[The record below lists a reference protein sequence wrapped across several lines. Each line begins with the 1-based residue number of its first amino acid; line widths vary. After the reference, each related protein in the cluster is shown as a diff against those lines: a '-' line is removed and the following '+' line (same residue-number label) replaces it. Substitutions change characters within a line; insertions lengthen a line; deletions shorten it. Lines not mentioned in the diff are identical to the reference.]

1 MGLGDPARGGGGM
14 NERDIV
20 ADLKRV
26 RKEQKVTQQHLAD
39 AAGYDRYSIR
49 RYEAGIRAP
58 NLAAACAFAEVL
70 GYQLV
75 LVKKD
80 GAAE

>member
-1 MGLGDPARGGGGM
+1 MSEREIIAGLK
-14 NERDIV
+14 V
-20 ADLKRV
+20 L
-26 RKEQKVTQQHLAD
+26 RKEQKVTQQRLAD

-70 GYQLV
+70 GYELK
-75 LVKKD
+75 LVKK
-80 GAAE
+80 